1 MGFPETVLF
10 CMMDKGPRGMFWTKV
25 AQFGPT
31 GTPRKSAFFQER
43 GRKRMKE
50 LGEVTFMKEWVKAPS
65 VGVVLPLTHLQNLVS
80 FPRYGRLKKKC
91 WYKQVCNGTYWL
103 LLTAHFGPV
112 FIRPSQWR
120 ITAVT
125 RSSISFIHSIQ
136 FRTLTAPQE
145 IQARLSPL

>member
-1 MGFPETVLF
+1 MGLPDTVLF

-120 ITAVT
+120 ITAVGIYYNFT
-125 RSSISFIHSIQ
+125 GISVYFLANIITWTYWI
-136 FRTLTAPQE
+136 FPCT
-145 IQARLSPL
+145 

>member
-1 MGFPETVLF
+1 MWFTYYGGKRLICLAATRFFLVIQ
-10 CMMDKGPRGMFWTKV
+10 KGPGAMFWTKV
-25 AQFGPT
+25 AHFGPT

-50 LGEVTFMKEWVKAPS
+50 LGEVTFMKEWVKDPS

-120 ITAVT
+120 ITAVVM
-125 RSSISFIHSIQ
+125 HVH
-136 FRTLTAPQE
+136 
-145 IQARLSPL
+145 

>member
-1 MGFPETVLF
+1 
-10 CMMDKGPRGMFWTKV
+10 
-25 AQFGPT
+25 
-31 GTPRKSAFFQER
+31 
-43 GRKRMKE
+43 MKE

-103 LLTAHFGPV
+103 LLTAFFGPV

-120 ITAVT
+120 ITAVRGQLLVT
-125 RSSISFIHSIQ
+125 WVLICITYSSASLFLQHCVKADLVKATLKFVAQGANIVGKSKHFSPVSRLDIHPSGLI
-136 FRTLTAPQE
+136 
-145 IQARLSPL
+145 

>member
-1 MGFPETVLF
+1 
-10 CMMDKGPRGMFWTKV
+10 
-25 AQFGPT
+25 
-31 GTPRKSAFFQER
+31 
-43 GRKRMKE
+43 
-50 LGEVTFMKEWVKAPS
+50 MKEWVKAPS

-120 ITAVT
+120 ITAVPSNSVVQVCDSQGKCASVYLGSGWIEFDKLGFQLLVDLVN
-125 RSSISFIHSIQ
+125 RGIGVPVGLVAQ
-136 FRTLTAPQE
+136 VKLDAVVGELLVRGLGKRE
-145 IQARLSPL
+145 

>member
-1 MGFPETVLF
+1 
-10 CMMDKGPRGMFWTKV
+10 MFWTKV
-25 AQFGPT
+25 AHFGPT

-125 RSSISFIHSIQ
+125 TWLYFLRGLSVLNECFNVLKLDSFKLNSFKAFISAYHFI
-136 FRTLTAPQE
+136 
-145 IQARLSPL
+145 